1 MPTTVRVT
9 GGYLTVEAAGRPD
22 QGLPGGGHYPDQGLP
37 GGGHHPD
44 QGLPPGIWGGSGGLP
59 GQPPYPSQGLPPFA
73 GQLPSGGGNRPDNT
87 LPPWQGQPP
96 TVWPPGPV
104 DPEWGVP
111 AGEAPSHPIYIPVYP
126 DNTLPGE
133 PPRVDNTLPEV
144 PGHPPPADAPPGTVY
159 PPIAGAPAGNA
170 WLKTETIPGVGHR
183 YVMATFPES
192 GAPDQGLPGGPEGQP
207 PRPDQGLPPTAGQLP
222 SGPPTAQPRR

>member
-1 MPTTVRVT
+1 MATTVRVT

-22 QGLPGGGHYPDQGLP
+22 QGLPGGGGPVDPGWGLPEGRPDQGLP
-37 GGGHHPD
+37 
-44 QGLPPGIWGGSGGLP
+44 GLPPGIWGGSGSLP
-59 GQPPYPSQGLPPFA
+59 GQPPYPSQGLPPTA
-73 GQLPSGGGNRPDNT
+73 GQLPSG
-87 LPPWQGQPP
+87 PPWQQPP
-96 TVWPPGPV
+96 PTIWPPGPV

-111 AGEAPSHPIYIPVYP
+111 AGEAPSHPIYIPAVP

-183 YVMATFPES
+183 YVMATFPE
-192 GAPDQGLPGGPEGQP
+192 GGTAGQLPEMP
-207 PRPDQGLPPTAGQLP
+207 PPTAGQLP
-222 SGPPTAQPRR
+222 VPPTPGQPAPPTAGQLPGRR